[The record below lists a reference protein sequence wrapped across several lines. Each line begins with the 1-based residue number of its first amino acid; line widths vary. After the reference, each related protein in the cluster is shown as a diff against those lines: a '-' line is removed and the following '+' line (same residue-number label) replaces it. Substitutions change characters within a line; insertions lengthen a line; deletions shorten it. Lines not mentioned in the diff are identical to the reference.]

1 MVNEFLI
8 KKIVSRWILDS
19 RGFPTVETDII
30 TKGGIIGRAAVPSG
44 ASTGEHEVLELRDG
58 GKKFLGK
65 GVERAINNVETK
77 IADILIGKDVREQN
91 LIDSTMIEL
100 DGTKNKSN
108 LGGNAILSVSLAT
121 ADAAAKL
128 LGIEL
133 FEYLYRMYR
142 NNDVESLEFMMPVP
156 MSNILNG
163 GKHSIQ
169 EFMIIPLGANTF
181 SNSIVMISE
190 IYQYLKRRISEKF
203 GKSAINLGDEGG
215 FAPNLEYTKDAL
227 DLLIDGIEEAGYS
240 QGKEVFIGLDAAAS
254 EFYKDGKYH
263 IDNKLLDTGEM
274 VDYYKNLINSYPIIS
289 IEDPFDEN
297 DFKAFATL
305 QSETDIQIVGDDL
318 FVTQVD
324 RIRQGIKEE
333 SANALLLKVNQVGTL
348 TEALEAARLCEKN
361 GLNVIVSHRSGETE
375 NTFIA
380 DLSVG
385 ISMKKIMIKTGAP
398 ARSERTAKYNRLL
411 RIEELIKNNSKYSG
425 T

>member
-163 GKHSIQ
+163 GKHAGNNLSIQ

-203 GKSAINLGDEGG
+203 G
-215 FAPNLEYTKDAL
+215 
-227 DLLIDGIEEAGYS
+227 DGIEEAGYS

-425 T
+425 TNFRK